1 MTFPRNR
8 IPAIVE
14 ALQRRGLLRLRYKLL
29 LAGAVAGLGF
39 LLMRGGNGEFE
50 DQFIT
55 ISASRGDIVHTVSST
70 GVLQAVV
77 TVQIGSQV
85 SGRIR
90 QLHADFNSLV
100 REGQVL
106 AVIDPSTFEAQ
117 LARSR
122 AALAMAKANVKN
134 AEAALGNRKAEW
146 VSAQA
151 NWEAARV
158 VRKDANQA
166 LRRMRGLQEAELT
179 SERQLEEAQAA
190 FDQASARSA
199 QAAAQAQQIEA
210 AIQSAEAQLE
220 QAHASVKQ
228 TQAELRV
235 AEVNLKYTKIIAPID
250 GVVIERNVDIGQ
262 TVAASFQA
270 PVLFLIA
277 NDLTRM
283 QVIAQV
289 DEADIGALSEE
300 AEVEFTVDAFPR
312 ETFRGRISEIRL
324 SSTLPNSGS
333 SSTATTTSGNPSNV
347 VTYNVVLDVNND
359 DLKLRP
365 AMTANVTFTVARA
378 EGMLKIP
385 NSALRYRPS
394 GQAPGQGKMLF
405 ASSLPPGSAS
415 DENARKNKKFSGKMR
430 KKAVGQRGER
440 GAGRR
445 NKLGHPP
452 DQQPVSEE
460 GHGEAETPARM
471 LAATTQVNSPSQYAA
486 EHYGIRPGV
495 KISFPKS
502 SASFTPRPGMVWVV
516 DGEGNPQPRRIALGI
531 TNGRETAVLRGEL
544 EPGDSII
551 TGEYLDEEEMGTR
564 SPFGGPFGNRRPRR
578 RRRSR

>member
-1 MTFPRNR
+1 MSLPRERMNKIVKILNR
-8 IPAIVE
+8 Y
-14 ALQRRGLLRLRYKLL
+14 GLLRLRYMLL
-29 LAGAVAGLGF
+29 LAGAVAGLGL
-39 LLMRGGNGEFE
+39 LLMRGGSDKFE

-55 ISASRGDIVHTVSST
+55 VLASHGDIVHTVSST

-77 TVQIGSQV
+77 TVQVGSQV
-85 SGRIR
+85 SGRIQ
-90 QLHADFNSLV
+90 QLHADFNSLIK
-100 REGQVL
+100 EGQML

-134 AEAALGNRKAEW
+134 AEAAVGNRKAEW
-146 VSAQA
+146 VSAKA

-158 VRKDANQA
+158 TRDDAKHV
-166 LRRMRGLQEAELT
+166 LRRMRSLQDAELT
-179 SERQLEEAQAA
+179 SERQLEETQAT
-190 FDQASARSA
+190 FDQASARSN
-199 QAAAQAQQIEA
+199 QAAAQAQQVEA
-210 AIQSAEAQLE
+210 AIRSAEAQLE
-220 QAHASVKQ
+220 QTHASVKQ

-235 AEVNLKYTKIIAPID
+235 AEVNLKYTNIIAPID

-324 SSTLPNSGS
+324 SSKLPNSGS
-333 SSTATTTSGNPSNV
+333 SSTTTTTSSNPSNV
-347 VTYNVVLDVNND
+347 VTYNVVIGVNND

-385 NSALRYRPS
+385 NTALRYRPS
-394 GQAPGQGKMLF
+394 SQALDQG
-405 ASSLPPGSAS
+405 
-415 DENARKNKKFSGKMR
+415 EMR
-430 KKAVGQRGER
+430 KKIEVRMGKG
-440 GAGRR
+440 GKRR
-445 NKLGHPP
+445 NKVEHLPN
-452 DQQPVSEE
+452 QQPMSKDN
-460 GHGEAETPARM
+460 GEAKTRTRM
-471 LAATTQVNSPSQYAA
+471 LPATTQVNFLSQYAA

-495 KISFPKS
+495 KIRFPKS
-502 SASFTPRPGMVWVV
+502 SSSSTLRPGMVWVV
-516 DGEGNPQPRRIALGI
+516 DIAGKPQPRSIDLGI
-531 TNGRETAVLRGEL
+531 TNGRETAVLNGEL
-544 EPGDSII
+544 EEGDSII
-551 TGEYLDEEEMGTR
+551 TGEYLDEEAMGTR
-564 SPFGGPFGNRRPRR
+564 SPFGGPFGRRRPRR